1 VRRAMDGLPDEYRE
15 VLVLREVEEMAYR
28 DLAEATGV
36 PIGTVMSRLSRAR
49 KLLGERVRRLSTE
62 AADGSR

>member
-1 VRRAMDGLPDEYRE
+1 MDCPDEFRE

-62 AADGSR
+62 AGDGSH